1 MPVINTH
8 QNIAAFLDMLAVS
21 EGTANHPLTKNRGY
35 DVIVTGLD
43 GKPEIFTDYSD
54 HPFAHGRPA
63 KVFNRRGE
71 KSTASGRY
79 QQLYLFWPHY
89 RKQLALPD
97 FSPLSQDRLAIQ
109 LIRER
114 GALDDIRAG
123 RIERAISRCR
133 NIWASLPGAG
143 YRWRRTGLN
152 GVNTMKKLSLS
163 QMLNVSLALMLALSL
178 IYPQSVAVSFVAT
191 WAILATV
198 ICVVAGGV
206 GVYAT
211 EYVLERYG
219 RELPPESLAVKI
231 VTSLF
236 LQPVPWRRRAVALV
250 VMVATFISLVAAG
263 WIFTALIY
271 LLASVF
277 FRLIRTACRQ
287 RFEGRE
293 PCQG

>member
-1 MPVINTH
+1 
-8 QNIAAFLDMLAVS
+8 
-21 EGTANHPLTKNRGY
+21 
-35 DVIVTGLD
+35 
-43 GKPEIFTDYSD
+43 
-54 HPFAHGRPA
+54 
-63 KVFNRRGE
+63 
-71 KSTASGRY
+71 
-79 QQLYLFWPHY
+79 
-89 RKQLALPD
+89 
-97 FSPLSQDRLAIQ
+97 
-109 LIRER
+109 
-114 GALDDIRAG
+114 
-123 RIERAISRCR
+123 
-133 NIWASLPGAG
+133 
-143 YRWRRTGLN
+143 
-152 GVNTMKKLSLS
+152 MKKLSLS
-163 QMLNVSLALMLALSL
+163 LMLNVSLALMLALSL
-178 IYPQSVAVSFVAT
+178 IYPQSVAVSFVAA

-236 LQPVPWRRRAVALV
+236 LQPVPWRRRAAALV
-250 VMVATFISLVAAG
+250 VTFISLVAAG

-271 LLASVF
+271 LVVSVF

>member
-1 MPVINTH
+1 
-8 QNIAAFLDMLAVS
+8 
-21 EGTANHPLTKNRGY
+21 
-35 DVIVTGLD
+35 
-43 GKPEIFTDYSD
+43 
-54 HPFAHGRPA
+54 
-63 KVFNRRGE
+63 
-71 KSTASGRY
+71 
-79 QQLYLFWPHY
+79 
-89 RKQLALPD
+89 
-97 FSPLSQDRLAIQ
+97 
-109 LIRER
+109 
-114 GALDDIRAG
+114 
-123 RIERAISRCR
+123 
-133 NIWASLPGAG
+133 
-143 YRWRRTGLN
+143 
-152 GVNTMKKLSLS
+152 MKKLSLS
-163 QMLNVSLALMLALSL
+163 LMLNVSLAMMLALSL

-236 LQPVPWRRRAVALV
+236 LQPVPWRRRAAALV
-250 VMVATFISLVAAG
+250 VMVVMVVTFISLVAAG

-271 LLASVF
+271 LVTSVF

-293 PCQG
+293 LCQS